1 MNEMIDILRLIM
13 SPIDP
18 NTEEGARNA
27 IYMFRVFIF
36 FAIFAFVG
44 LTLNL
49 IRVSI

>member
-1 MNEMIDILRLIM
+1 MDEMIHILRMIM

-18 NTEEGARNA
+18 NAEEGTRNA
-27 IYMFRVFIF
+27 IYVFRGFIF